1 MAITSAGNRGT
12 GASTADGTTLNIT
25 HAAVSSTVG
34 QCVILTVACDNVGTT
49 DADHDEIQGIT
60 DTGSNTWSKLGEF
73 TNGQGASNAGTTV
86 SVWMSKITTQL
97 DSGNTIT
104 VTFKNT
110 IEAKTASAWAFD
122 VGANKTLS
130 VVQTDTSVV
139 DAGNGWGTATI
150 SGLSSL
156 ERLYFHGLS
165 KESNSLTQIT
175 VTSGFTAITN
185 QRSGSGAT
193 ATEQI
198 VRGEWDIDTST
209 GSSSTPVLANATDAA
224 GVFMALEEVDVAV
237 GGHPAMIRGSGIPF
251 MMPRPSFGRG
261 W

>member
-12 GASTADGTTLNIT
+12 GASTTSGTTLGVT

-34 QCVILTVACDNVGTT
+34 QVVILTIACDNAGTT
-49 DADHDEIQGIT
+49 DADHDEIQGIA
-60 DTGSNTWSKLGEF
+60 DTGGNTWSKLGEF
-73 TNGQGASNAGTTV
+73 TNGQGAANAGTTV

-110 IEAKTASAWAFD
+110 IEAKCGSAWAFD
-122 VGANKTLS
+122 VGAGKILS
-130 VVQTDTSVV
+130 VVQTQTSAT
-139 DAGNGWGTATI
+139 DGANGWGSSAI

-156 ERLYFHGLS
+156 SRLYFRGLS
-165 KESNSLTQIT
+165 KEANSLTQIT
-175 VTSGFTAITN
+175 VTGGFTAITN
-185 QRSGSGAT
+185 TRSGSSGD
-193 ATEQI
+193 EQC

-209 GSSSTPVLANATDAA
+209 GSTSNPTLASATDAA
-224 GVFMALEEVDVAV
+224 GVFMALEEVDPPA

>member
-12 GASTADGTTLNIT
+12 GASTTSGTTLGVT

-34 QCVILTVACDNVGTT
+34 QVVLLTVAFDNTGTT
-49 DADHDEIQGIT
+49 DADHDEIQGIA
-60 DTGSNTWSKLGEF
+60 DTGLNTWTKLGEY
-73 TNGQGASNAGTTV
+73 TNGQGSAAAGTTV

-110 IEAKTASAWAFD
+110 IEAKCGSAWAFD

-130 VVQTDTSVV
+130 VVSSNPNATDGS
-139 DAGNGWGTATI
+139 NGWGSVTI
-150 SGLSSL
+150 NGLSSL
-156 ERLYFHGLS
+156 ERLWFRGLS
-165 KESNSLTQIT
+165 KETNSLTSMTVTGGYTQIT
-175 VTSGFTAITN
+175 AT
-185 QRSGSGAT
+185 RSGSGTA

-198 VRGEWDIDTST
+198 VRGEFIIATATEHTSNPT
-209 GSSSTPVLANATDAA
+209 LAVSADNAAI
-224 GVFMALEEVDVAV
+224 FMALEEADPPA